1 MPTSAAAAA
10 APAVVDGGG
19 SCRGG
24 GGDGAVVGGVG
35 GTADYKETCL
45 FALGR
50 KHAWRIEK
58 LLREVA
64 TAADQN
70 TAAWNS
76 TPPATRI
83 THYQQEAI
91 IQKVER

>member
-1 MPTSAAAAA
+1 MQEDMPTSAAAAA

-19 SCRGG
+19 SCR

-50 KHAWRIEK
+50 KHA
-58 LLREVA
+58 
-64 TAADQN
+64 
-70 TAAWNS
+70 
-76 TPPATRI
+76 
-83 THYQQEAI
+83 
-91 IQKVER
+91 